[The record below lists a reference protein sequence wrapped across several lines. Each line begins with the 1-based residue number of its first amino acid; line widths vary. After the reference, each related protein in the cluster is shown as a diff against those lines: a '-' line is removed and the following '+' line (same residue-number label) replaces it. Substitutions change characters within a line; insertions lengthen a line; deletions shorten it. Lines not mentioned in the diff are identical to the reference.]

1 MSEESGTAVA
11 KVKDNAKII
20 LDVLAQNKAM
30 SLVDLMSVVDLPDAE
45 VERIVESLE
54 RDNFVRVSQGGTL
67 DEIVAIREQG
77 LRAAG

>member
-1 MSEESGTAVA
+1 VA